1 MTAPV
6 CRRAIPLPG
15 GGAVPAEVTPPARFR
30 AGKAPAVIL
39 APGAGSDRT
48 HPLLTALADGLAAAG
63 YVAVRFDFP
72 YRAAGRRRPD
82 PPAVLERCWTS
93 VLAAIAHDRT
103 IAPPW
108 VAIGGRSMGGRIA
121 SQVAARAELPPVVR
135 ALVLLGYPLHPA
147 GRPAARRAAHLPAIR
162 VPTLFVQGTRDAL
175 GPPERLEPVVARMAA
190 GTLAVIA
197 EADHGFHVPRRS
209 GRTEAAVE
217 GEIVAAVRRFL
228 GRVAR
233 SAHGSE
239 RPRRPFG
246 RCVVGAQPGDRR
258 HLARGDEPQ

>member
-1 MTAPV
+1 
-6 CRRAIPLPG
+6 
-15 GGAVPAEVTPPARFR
+15 VPAEVTPPARFR